1 VKPFKLGQ
9 VRPLG
14 CAGMSI
20 SEQIADKLR
29 ALEARMPEVE
39 AGLVAT
45 PDGLTIASALSPD
58 ADEERIAAMCA
69 AAFSTAERIC
79 NELNKGPVQMSFVKG
94 DGGYVLITSSGPN
107 AILMVMAAPK
117 AKLGLLFLEM
127 RRLAKE
133 IEELVKGP

>member
-1 VKPFKLGQ
+1 
-9 VRPLG
+9 
-14 CAGMSI
+14 MSI

-29 ALEARMPEVE
+29 ALEARVPGVE

-45 PDGLTIASALSPD
+45 PDGLTIASALPPD

-79 NELNKGPVQMSFVKG
+79 KELDKGPVRMSFVRG
-94 DGGYVLITSSGPN
+94 DGGYVLVTSSGPS
-107 AILMVMAAPK
+107 AILMVMAAPD

-133 IEELVKGP
+133 IEQLIGSV